1 MLLPE
6 QALLIGFALVGL
18 FGGRRR
24 KLAALLI
31 GWLVPCGA
39 ACRAVGAGAWNP
51 GPSGAFAHSF
61 FPREAGTKKRTKNC
75 TGTRSVSSQNR
86 TSVSGI
92 GSMNGDAFR
101 DGRFFV
107 SDLSFRLSNREATSP
122 KYRSWPS
129 TCSPISTAPK
139 SCAHPPATK

>member
-31 GWLVPCGA
+31 GWLVPCGGA

-51 GPSGAFAHSF
+51 GPSGHLPIPFVLAKRVLNWKNLHEIGKKSLIKEQWTFSGHVGLG
-61 FPREAGTKKRTKNC
+61 GT
-75 TGTRSVSSQNR
+75 
-86 TSVSGI
+86 
-92 GSMNGDAFR
+92 
-101 DGRFFV
+101 
-107 SDLSFRLSNREATSP
+107 
-122 KYRSWPS
+122 
-129 TCSPISTAPK
+129 
-139 SCAHPPATK
+139 